1 MTMNLTPSNLIFSH
15 ALETIQARFPVIHH
29 FTPSLSDVP
38 DGTVLSGTVWS
49 ALRRARW
56 IIAEEVHVGY
66 GVTYIDLARSWIELN
81 NRLPLR
87 RKHVDN
93 PLLRAPVPLLA
104 WVGKYEDCVYVDI
117 KSTYKRII
125 ELVGYDV
132 EYRAGKWLSQGN
144 ARSGLEELPKVTYS
158 SIVALSAN
166 WRKTIIR
173 KTSIGLVNE
182 KVHNKYAN
190 VCLYTLTRDVL
201 HCIYS
206 DVVRKV
212 DEVFY
217 ANTDGYIVREK
228 EVEKVYDV
236 LGEWGFEGRV
246 KKQGD
251 VEVYGVGTY
260 AFGGEKPLRRIVFRR
275 ETTTEL
281 ADVGFCNWLRTRF
294 GRLK

>member
-1 MTMNLTPSNLIFSH
+1 MTHLTPSSAVFAH
-15 ALETIQARFPVIHH
+15 ALETIQSRFPVVHH
-29 FTPSLSDVP
+29 FAPSLSDVP

-56 IIAEEVHVGY
+56 IIAQEVHVAY

-81 NRLPLR
+81 TRLPLR

-93 PLLRAPVPLLA
+93 PLLRAPVPLA
-104 WVGKYEDCVYVDI
+104 ARVGRYDDCVYVDI
-117 KSTYKRII
+117 KSTYRRIL

-132 EYRAGKWLSQGN
+132 EYRAEKWLSQGN
-144 ARSGLEELPKVTYS
+144 ARTGLDELPKISYA

-166 WRKTIIR
+166 WRKNIVR

-201 HCIYS
+201 HCVYS
-206 DVVRKV
+206 DVMRAGI
-212 DEVFY
+212 DVFY
-217 ANTDGYIVREK
+217 VNTDGYIVK
-228 EVEKVYDV
+228 NKDAQKICDI
-236 LGEWGFEGRV
+236 LAEWGFEGRS
-246 KKQGD
+246 KKEGD
-251 VEVYGVGTY
+251 VRVYGTGTY
-260 AFGGEKPLRRIVFRR
+260 AFGEEKPLRRIVFNHNVS
-275 ETTTEL
+275 TEL
-281 ADVGFCNWLRTRF
+281 ADASFCSWLRTRF

>member
-1 MTMNLTPSNLIFSH
+1 MNPIQSNPVFSH
-15 ALETIQARFPVIHH
+15 ALETIQSRFPVVHH
-29 FTPSLSDVP
+29 FTPRLDEVP

-49 ALRRARW
+49 ALRKARW
-56 IIAEEVHVGY
+56 IIAQEVHVGY

-104 WVGKYEDCVYVDI
+104 RVGKYSDCVYVDI
-117 KSTYKRII
+117 RSTYKRIL

-132 EYRAGKWLSQGN
+132 EYRAGKWISQGN

-166 WRKTIIR
+166 WRKTLVR
-173 KTSIGLVNE
+173 KTSLGLVNE

-190 VCLYTLTRDVL
+190 VCLYALTRDVL

-206 DVVRKV
+206 DVMRADIQVL
-212 DEVFY
+212 Y

-228 EVEKVYDV
+228 DEQKVYNIF
-236 LGEWGFEGRV
+236 GEWGFEGKTKR
-246 KKQGD
+246 QGD
-251 VEVYGVGTY
+251 VEVFGVGTY
-260 AFGGEKPLRRIVFRR
+260 AFGEEKPLRRIVFRR

-281 ADVGFCNWLRTRF
+281 ADAGFCRWLRLRF
-294 GRLK
+294 QRFK